1 MEQIELINLNELAET
16 EVLMLLREHPEYI
29 VDRVEQT
36 EERCITAVQQA
47 GYLLQSIP
55 KSIQTM
61 KFAFRYSFYGCH
73 GSKSQ

>member
-1 MEQIELINLNELAET
+1 MEQIELINPNELAET

-55 KSIQTM
+55 KSMQTHEVCL
-61 KFAFRYSFYGCH
+61 AAVR
-73 GSKSQ
+73 